1 MAEPTAGTDGASA
14 APYAEP
20 SALYLDS
27 SMWVAVAMV
36 VVILIALW
44 KKVPA
49 AIGRSLD
56 GKIASIRAQLAEA
69 EAVRKEAEALRAEY
83 EAKLR
88 TAESDA
94 AAMLTRAQSEAEA
107 LIAKAGSDAKALV
120 ERRQAMAEAKIG
132 AEERA
137 AVAEI
142 RAVTARAA
150 TAAATRLIASDLD
163 AGGDRK
169 LVDEAIAGL

>member
-1 MAEPTAGTDGASA
+1 MAEPTAGTEASHGA
-14 APYAEP
+14 PMAEP
-20 SALYLDS
+20 KALNLDS

-36 VVILIALW
+36 VVIIIALW
-44 KKVPA
+44 KKVPRS
-49 AIGRSLD
+49 IGNSLD
-56 GKIASIRAQLAEA
+56 GKIASIRAQLDEA
-69 EAVRKEAEALRAEY
+69 ESVRKEAEALRAEY
-83 EAKLR
+83 EAKVR

-94 AAMLTRAQSEAEA
+94 AAMLARAQSEAEGI
-107 LIAKAGSDAKALV
+107 IAKAGTDAQALV

-150 TAAATRLIASDLD
+150 TAAATRLIATDLD
-163 AGGDRK
+163 TASNRK